1 MSRFINATMSD
12 IRSGR
17 ETWRVFVLLGGPA
30 FAVAI
35 TVHLLRLIELT

>member
-1 MSRFINATMSD
+1 MSRFIHATMSD
-12 IRSGR
+12 IRGGR

-35 TVHLLRLIELT
+35 TINFLRLIELT